1 MAYQGVNKK
10 EHAFVTIGRDIKE
23 GGFPNLL
30 LLCGEETYLM
40 KWALDFLVSKT
51 VEVAA
56 RTIDYSLLDGKE
68 TTWNDILNHCETLPM
83 LSSKRVVAVTDF
95 SPGQPDEMLKDF
107 LHLPEHTLLIFLQ
120 NGACDRAKKAGL
132 ATLVSAAGKIYE
144 FNALEESQLK
154 AFIQKRLKAAGVLVK
169 PSVLAFLISASGY
182 GERDSTYNLFQ
193 MENDLTKM
201 IAHRTGDELTLDDV
215 KVCLSETIETN
226 TFAMLDAIGKNRK
239 DEAFRLLHDM
249 FRSGENAYRLLST
262 IASQM
267 ELMLCVKELR
277 QEGRSP
283 VEIKS
288 ELNVHELRIKK
299 ALAFSEKFSVG
310 ELKVILMNIYRVD
323 NQIKTGVLESE
334 MALEMMIAEI

>member
-1 MAYQGVNKK
+1 MAYQVGNKR
-10 EHAFVTIGRDIKE
+10 EHAFVAIGRDIKE

-30 LLCGEETYLM
+30 LLCGEETYLV
-40 KWALDFLVSKT
+40 KWALELLVSKT
-51 VEVAA
+51 VEPAA

-68 TTWNDILNHCETLPM
+68 IAWTDILNQCETLPM

-107 LHLPEHTLLIFLQ
+107 LHLPEHVLLIFLQ
-120 NGACDRAKKAGL
+120 NGACDRVKKTGL
-132 ATLVSAAGKIYE
+132 ASLVAASGKIYE
-144 FNALEESQLK
+144 FESLEESQLK

-169 PSVLAFLISASGY
+169 PSVLSYLITTSGY

-193 MENDLTKM
+193 LENDLTKM
-201 IAHRTGDELTLDDV
+201 IAHRTSDELTVEDV
-215 KVCLSETIETN
+215 KACMSETIETN

-277 QEGRSP
+277 LEGRSP
-283 VEIKS
+283 IEIKS

-299 ALAFSEKFSVG
+299 ALAFSEKFSIS
-310 ELKVILMNIYRVD
+310 ELKGILMNIYRVD
-323 NQIKTGVLESE
+323 NQIKSGVLESE

>member
-1 MAYQGVNKK
+1 MAYQVGNKK

-30 LLCGEETYLM
+30 LLCGEETYLT
-40 KWALDFLVSKT
+40 KWALDLLVSKT
-51 VEVAA
+51 VESLA

-68 TTWNDILNHCETLPM
+68 ITWNEILNQCETLPM
-83 LSSKRVVAVTDF
+83 LSEKRVVAVSDF
-95 SPGQPDEMLKDF
+95 SPGQPKEMLEDF

-120 NGACDRAKKAGL
+120 SGACDRTKKTGL
-132 ATLVSAAGKIYE
+132 ASLVAATGKIYE
-144 FNALEESQLK
+144 FEPLEESQLK
-154 AFIQKRLKAAGVLVK
+154 AFIQKRLKSAGVLVK
-169 PSVLAFLISASGY
+169 PSVLSFLITASGY

-193 MENDLTKM
+193 LENDLTKM
-201 IAHRTGDELTLDDV
+201 VAHRSGDELNLDDV
-215 KVCLSETIETN
+215 KACLSETIETN

-283 VEIKS
+283 VEIKN

-299 ALAFSEKFSVG
+299 ALAFSEKFSIG
-310 ELKVILMNIYRVD
+310 ELKGILVNIYKVD

-334 MALEMMIAEI
+334 MALEMVIAEI

>member
-1 MAYQGVNKK
+1 MAYQNGSKK

-40 KWALDFLVSKT
+40 KWALDLLVSKT
-51 VEVAA
+51 VEPAA

-68 TTWNDILNHCETLPM
+68 ITWNEIMNQCETWPM
-83 LSSKRVVAVTDF
+83 LSSKRVVAVSDF
-95 SPGQPDEMLKDF
+95 TPGQPKETLEDF

-120 NGACDRAKKAGL
+120 NGACDRSKKTGL
-132 ATLVSAAGKIYE
+132 AAMVAASGKIYE
-144 FNALEESQLK
+144 FEALEESQLK
-154 AFIQKRLKAAGVLVK
+154 AFIQKRLKSAGVVVK
-169 PSVLAFLISASGY
+169 PSVLSYLITSSGY

-193 MENDLTKM
+193 LENDLTKM

-215 KVCLSETIETN
+215 KACLSETIETN
-226 TFAMLDAIGKNRK
+226 TFAMLDAIAKNRK
-239 DEAFRLLHDM
+239 EEAFRLLHDM
-249 FRSGENAYRLLST
+249 FRSGENVYRLLST
-262 IASQM
+262 IATQM

-283 VEIKS
+283 LEIKG

-299 ALAFSEKFSVG
+299 ALAFSEKFSVSD
-310 ELKVILMNIYRVD
+310 LKGILMNIYKVD
-323 NQIKTGVLESE
+323 KQIKSGVLESE

>member
-1 MAYQGVNKK
+1 MAYQGANKK

-40 KWALDFLVSKT
+40 KWALDLLVSKT
-51 VEVAA
+51 VEPAA

-68 TTWNDILNHCETLPM
+68 IGWNDILNQCETLPM
-83 LSSKRVVAVTDF
+83 LSSKRVVAVSDF
-95 SPGQPDEMLKDF
+95 SPGQPKEMLDDF

-120 NGACDRAKKAGL
+120 NGACDRTKKTGL
-132 ATLVSAAGKIYE
+132 ATLIAASGRIYE
-144 FNALEESQLK
+144 FNSLEESQLK
-154 AFIQKRLKAAGVLVK
+154 AFIHKRLKSAGVLVK
-169 PSVLAFLISASGY
+169 PSVLAFLISSSGY

-193 MENDLTKM
+193 LENDLTKM
-201 IAHRTGDELTLDDV
+201 IAYRTGDELTLEDV
-215 KVCLSETIETN
+215 KACLSETIETN

-283 VEIKS
+283 IEIKS

-299 ALAFSEKFSVG
+299 ALAFSEKFSIS
-310 ELKVILMNIYRVD
+310 ELKGILMNIYRID